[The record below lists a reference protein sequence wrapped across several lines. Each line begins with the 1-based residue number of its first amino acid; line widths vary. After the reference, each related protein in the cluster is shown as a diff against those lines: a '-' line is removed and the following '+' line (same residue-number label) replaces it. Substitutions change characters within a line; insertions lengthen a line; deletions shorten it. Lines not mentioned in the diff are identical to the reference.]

1 MDGFGHARLA
11 GGIATERQREDI
23 LAVNS
28 FSTCLLFCISLS
40 VDSKQMMHKVII
52 RRYFIFIVS
61 FVPAQRC

>member
-11 GGIATERQREDI
+11 GGIATERQREKI

-40 VDSKQMMHKVII
+40 VDSNQMMHKVII
-52 RRYFIFIVS
+52 RIYFIFIVS